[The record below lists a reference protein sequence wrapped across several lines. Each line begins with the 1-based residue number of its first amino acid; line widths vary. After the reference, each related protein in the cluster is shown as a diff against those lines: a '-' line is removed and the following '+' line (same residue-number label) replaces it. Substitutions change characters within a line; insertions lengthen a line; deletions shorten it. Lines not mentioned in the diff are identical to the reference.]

1 MCESVWDNDKQTV
14 NWAQISDHLYN
25 DPHFWSSEVT
35 TDWSKR
41 WLLIVNK
48 PGNWRDVAWQEATW
62 QCGAGHGSGGWY
74 DVNGG
79 DTRANV
85 KWCRHWRAVGCTGCL
100 VTTRTTYLVISSARS
115 QSLNKTIHFLHF
127 YTFPWI
133 QNIDPLKWR
142 GHKNC
147 PDHPSWLCH
156 LQTRQQ
162 KPQQLIN
169 DLYIGVDKS
178 AGHNVITACSVTVR
192 CRARLCL
199 CPAAWLLE
207 T

>member
-1 MCESVWDNDKQTV
+1 MWLDKRPLDNV
-14 NWAQISDHLYN
+14 
-25 DPHFWSSEVT
+25 V
-35 TDWSKR
+35 
-41 WLLIVNK
+41 
-48 PGNWRDVAWQEATW
+48 PG
-62 QCGAGHGSGGWY
+62 GAGSQGWY

-115 QSLNKTIHFLHF
+115 QSLNNTFHFLHF

-133 QNIDPLKWR
+133 QNIGPLKWR

-178 AGHNVITACSVTVR
+178 AGHNVITACSVTVPVSSVSGS
-192 CRARLCL
+192 ALSVPSRLVT
-199 CPAAWLLE
+199 WDVN
-207 T
+207 TKHQHSHHSQ

>member
-1 MCESVWDNDKQTV
+1 MILASDPPRSPQTG
-14 NWAQISDHLYN
+14 ARG
-25 DPHFWSSEVT
+25 E
-35 TDWSKR
+35 
-41 WLLIVNK
+41 LLIVNK

-62 QCGAGHGSGGWY
+62 QWCAGHGSRGWY

-115 QSLNKTIHFLHF
+115 QSLNNTIHFLHF

-133 QNIDPLKWR
+133 QNIGPLKWR

-178 AGHNVITACSVTVR
+178 AGHNVITACSVTVPVSSVSGS
-192 CRARLCL
+192 ALSVPSRLVT
-199 CPAAWLLE
+199 WDVN
-207 T
+207 TKHQHSRY

>member
-1 MCESVWDNDKQTV
+1 MWLDKRPLDNV
-14 NWAQISDHLYN
+14 
-25 DPHFWSSEVT
+25 V
-35 TDWSKR
+35 
-41 WLLIVNK
+41 
-48 PGNWRDVAWQEATW
+48 PG
-62 QCGAGHGSGGWY
+62 GAGSCGWY

-115 QSLNKTIHFLHF
+115 QSLNNIYYSLFTLLHF
-127 YTFPWI
+127 SMNTKYRST
-133 QNIDPLKWR
+133 QMTR
-142 GHKNC
+142 TRTQNC
-147 PDHPSWLCH
+147 PDHPSWLCP

-178 AGHNVITACSVTVR
+178 AGHNVITACSVTVPVSSVSGS
-192 CRARLCL
+192 ALSVPSRLVT
-199 CPAAWLLE
+199 WDVN
-207 T
+207 TKHQHSR